1 MKTATSRPGASN
13 AFAWSLL
20 NTLIPRLGTPEELV
34 R

>member
-1 MKTATSRPGASN
+1 MKTATSRPRASN

-20 NTLIPRLGTPEELV
+20 NTVVSRLGTLEELV